1 MIALKI
7 KTEILVPKH
16 DLNTSFFIGLG
27 ILLFIVVVAMYLEKK
42 KQKI

>member
-1 MIALKI
+1 MIALKM

-27 ILLFIVVVAMYLEKK
+27 IILFFIILAIYLENK
-42 KQKI
+42 KQKV